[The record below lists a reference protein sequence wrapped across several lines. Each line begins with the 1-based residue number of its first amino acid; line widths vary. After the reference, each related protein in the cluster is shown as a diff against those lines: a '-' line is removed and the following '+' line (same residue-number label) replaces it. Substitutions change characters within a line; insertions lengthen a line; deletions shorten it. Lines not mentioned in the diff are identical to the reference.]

1 MNLSAMYREIEALGG
16 APIMDD
22 YDEGYTD
29 GLNDA
34 LAVLR
39 KFGFGLDMAPASIA
53 SAEKNVLAIRNAAH
67 LCRLISERPTDRHSL
82 VYTNYRGET
91 STRELHLVR
100 LWYGE
105 TTWHPQ
111 AQLLLRAFDYEKD
124 AYRDFAVADFSFC
137 DHAKR
142 SKHADTTTN

>member
-39 KFGFGLDMAPASIA
+39 KHGFGVDLTPGPQWQPIESAPRDWTDILMYCPDEDDGTGTQGVLLGWYSMADGGFDCWMSPDGPCAPTHWMP
-53 SAEKNVLAIRNAAH
+53 LAAP
-67 LCRLISERPTDRHSL
+67 PTQ
-82 VYTNYRGET
+82 
-91 STRELHLVR
+91 
-100 LWYGE
+100 E
-105 TTWHPQ
+105 TTCPNP
-111 AQLLLRAFDYEKD
+111 
-124 AYRDFAVADFSFC
+124 S
-137 DHAKR
+137 
-142 SKHADTTTN
+142 